1 MKMEKM
7 LTLKQMRV
15 IENYKEL
22 IKAGLDKVVART
34 IALKVSVAVIL
45 TVAVSDLGVHVELYE
60 VDRREE
66 KTVVFRFVA

>member
-1 MKMEKM
+1 MKIEKM
-7 LTLKQMRV
+7 LTLKEMRV

-34 IALKVSVAVIL
+34 IAMKVSIAVIL

-60 VDRREE
+60 VDRCEE
-66 KTVVFRFVA
+66 KTVVFRFMA

>member
-1 MKMEKM
+1 M

-22 IKAGLDKVVART
+22 IKAGLDNVVART
-34 IALKVSVAVIL
+34 IALKVSVAAIP

-60 VDRREE
+60 VDLCEE